1 MEMYNYDS
9 VRRFW
14 LISMVICTVNDVAI
28 FFGGGGG
35 GGAVTS
41 NYKGRR

>member
-1 MEMYNYDS
+1 
-9 VRRFW
+9 
-14 LISMVICTVNDVAI
+14 MVICTVNDVAI